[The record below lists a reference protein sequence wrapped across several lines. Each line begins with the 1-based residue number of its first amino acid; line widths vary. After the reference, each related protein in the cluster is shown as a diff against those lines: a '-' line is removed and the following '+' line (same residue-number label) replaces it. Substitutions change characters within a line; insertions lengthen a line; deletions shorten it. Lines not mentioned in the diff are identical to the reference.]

1 MITNSRSCFQKLV
14 KVTKANTQYKTSL
27 SLVRRFGHFV
37 SNQFRVD
44 TPKLSINRKHVYSL
58 QQKRHVSFVFVEPD
72 GEEVQVECDVGTN
85 LLDLAHDNDI
95 EMEGAC
101 GGECACSTCHVILDE
116 KLYSTLLNDSDIDD
130 EEEDMLDLAIGL
142 TDTSRLGCQVKVQEY
157 FEGCRIKLPDE
168 VESFY

>member
-1 MITNSRSCFQKLV
+1 MWSAARVAGAALRRRPCEVVGSCVGSSRRLSISQRTLHAGKYLRQMGRTVGFAASRS
-14 KVTKANTQYKTSL
+14 KVTFS
-27 SLVRRFGHFV
+27 
-37 SNQFRVD
+37 
-44 TPKLSINRKHVYSL
+44 
-58 QQKRHVSFVFVEPD
+58 FVEPS
-72 GEEVQVECDVGTN
+72 GEEIVVECEEGTN

-116 KLYSTLLNDSDIDD
+116 GLYARLEADAEIDE

-142 TDTSRLGCQVKVQEY
+142 TDTSRLGCQVKVKAH
-157 FEGCRIKLPDE
+157 FEGVKIRLPDE